1 MNIQP
6 FRFGTGGDWGFR
18 GGDWGLIHG
27 DVLQWTNNHLGLGLG
42 DWGFRGG
49 DWGLIHGDVLQWTNN
64 HLGLG
69 LGDWGFRGGDWGLI
83 LRSKMVRRHK
93 RPQFAGTSDTV
104 THKKGVRV
112 LYYIQ
117 IIQKLPPSRIGHMSS
132 FCESTDFGKPTHAAK
147 ETRLWSNWLQVRVVS
162 W

>member
-49 DWGLIHGDVLQWTNN
+49 DWDLYIRDVIQWTYN

-69 LGDWGFRGGDWGLI
+69 LGGTGVLGVGTGD
-83 LRSKMVRRHK
+83 
-93 RPQFAGTSDTV
+93 
-104 THKKGVRV
+104 
-112 LYYIQ
+112 LYMEMFYNEQTTI
-117 IIQKLPPSRIGHMSS
+117 
-132 FCESTDFGKPTHAAK
+132 
-147 ETRLWSNWLQVRVVS
+147 
-162 W
+162 